1 MSVSVAGTVVAA
13 LVLLPNLL
21 LLRLPGTLPDPPRR
35 LALRV
40 STALER
46 LGQVGCL
53 GAAVLAPGSGARG
66 WPWGVLVALPA
77 SLYVGR
83 WVALVTRGAD
93 KRELYASWGVI
104 PVPMA
109 VIPVLVFALTA
120 AWLRAPWLALASGAL
135 ALGHIPVS
143 LAVARACR
151 SIP

>member
-21 LLRLPGTLPDPPRR
+21 LLRLPGALPDPPRR

-66 WPWGVLVALPA
+66 WPWGVLVALLA

-109 VIPVLVFALTA
+109 VIPVLVFALTG
-120 AWLRAPWLALASGAL
+120 AWLRAPWLAVTSGAL

>member
-21 LLRLPGTLPDPPRR
+21 LLRLPGALPDPPRR

-66 WPWGVLVALPA
+66 WPWGVLVALLA

-109 VIPVLVFALTA
+109 VIPVLVFALTG
-120 AWLRAPWLALASGAL
+120 AWLRAPWLAVASGAL

>member
-40 STALER
+40 STVLER

-53 GAAVLAPGSGARG
+53 GAAVLAPGSGTRS
-66 WPWGVLVALPA
+66 WPWAVLVALLV

-83 WVALVTRGAD
+83 WVVLVTRGAD
-93 KRELYASWGVI
+93 RRELYAPWGVI

-109 VIPVLVFALTA
+109 VVPVLVFALTA
-120 AWLRAPWLALASGAL
+120 MWLHAPWLAVASGAL

-151 SIP
+151 STP